1 MKHSLRAQLFQTD
14 RVPLA
19 MLACVL
25 GVAPWSLSAAPLTYE
40 KDVRPILKAHCFH
53 CHGEDGEAK
62 GGLDVRLRHLLLS
75 GGDSGPAIIPG
86 QARKSLLVEVLH
98 SGEMPKGAKKLAD
111 VEIATIER
119 WVNSGAPTA
128 RPEPAKLGPEHVFT
142 DEERAWWA
150 FQPIQNPS
158 VPDMGPGAA
167 NPVDAFLLYR
177 LRQEGLEYAPEA
189 DRHTLIRRAT
199 FDLTGLPPTP
209 EDVAEFL
216 NDNRP
221 GAYERLLERLLDS
234 PRYGERWG
242 RHWLDVAG
250 YSDSDG
256 YTEKDPERLH
266 AFRYRDYV
274 IRAFNADKPFD
285 EFIREQLAGD
295 EMVPQPYRN
304 LPAEAADKLAAT
316 GFLRMVADG
325 TGVMDDKTSRNAVLA
340 DTLKIMGNALY
351 GMTIDCAQCHDHR
364 YDAISHTDYHRLRA
378 VLEPALD
385 WKKWR
390 SPGARLVSL
399 MTDAQ
404 RKEAATIEAEAKKI
418 DDVRLAKQ
426 AEFIDAT
433 LEKELAK
440 REESLREPLRL
451 AYKTEVKKRTPEQV
465 KLLAKHPSIN
475 KLSGG
480 SLYLYDTTYKT
491 NHAAQLKKLTEEAT
505 AVRARK
511 PKEEYVQ
518 ALTEPL
524 GATLPV
530 TYLFH
535 RGDPDQPKAPV
546 PPGDLT
552 VLAGRRKVDIPA
564 KDPTLPTSGRRLA
577 LARSLTDGS
586 HPLLARVLVNRAW
599 MHHFGRGIVPS
610 VSDFGH
616 LGQPPSHPEL
626 LDWLATR
633 FMQDGWSMKKLHR
646 LVMTSRAY
654 RQVSTRDSRKEQ
666 MDPDNALLGRMNV
679 RRLEAEALRDSMIAV
694 SGRLTSKMYGPPVPI
709 MYNEEGQVVV
719 GIDTSDAAGRQTGKV
734 IPLLGEE
741 YRRSLYIQ
749 SRRTRPLG
757 MLETFDA
764 PSMMEPNCAERPRT
778 TVSPQSLLLMN
789 NGSMREFAQH
799 FASRLQQERPGD
811 LSDQVRHAYALA
823 YSRPASPAEVERAI
837 AFVTAQ
843 TTFYKDNPAP
853 LEFTVGPPSKTP
865 AAPEMLGLAALA
877 HALMSANEFLYVD

>member
-1 MKHSLRAQLFQTD
+1 M
-14 RVPLA
+14 
-19 MLACVL
+19 
-25 GVAPWSLSAAPLTYE
+25 
-40 KDVRPILKAHCFH
+40 
-53 CHGEDGEAK
+53 
-62 GGLDVRLRHLLLS
+62 
-75 GGDSGPAIIPG
+75 
-86 QARKSLLVEVLH
+86 
-98 SGEMPKGAKKLAD
+98 
-111 VEIATIER
+111 
-119 WVNSGAPTA
+119 
-128 RPEPAKLGPEHVFT
+128 
-142 DEERAWWA
+142 
-150 FQPIQNPS
+150 
-158 VPDMGPGAA
+158 
-167 NPVDAFLLYR
+167 
-177 LRQEGLEYAPEA
+177 
-189 DRHTLIRRAT
+189 
-199 FDLTGLPPTP
+199 
-209 EDVAEFL
+209 
-216 NDNRP
+216 
-221 GAYERLLERLLDS
+221 
-234 PRYGERWG
+234 
-242 RHWLDVAG
+242 
-250 YSDSDG
+250 
-256 YTEKDPERLH
+256 
-266 AFRYRDYV
+266 
-274 IRAFNADKPFD
+274 
-285 EFIREQLAGD
+285 
-295 EMVPQPYRN
+295 
-304 LPAEAADKLAAT
+304 
-316 GFLRMVADG
+316 
-325 TGVMDDKTSRNAVLA
+325 
-340 DTLKIMGNALY
+340 
-351 GMTIDCAQCHDHR
+351 
-364 YDAISHTDYHRLRA
+364 
-378 VLEPALD
+378 
-385 WKKWR
+385 
-390 SPGARLVSL
+390 
-399 MTDAQ
+399 
-404 RKEAATIEAEAKKI
+404 
-418 DDVRLAKQ
+418 RLAKQ